1 IGILQN
7 QRRATA
13 RLTGRAPVYKQ
24 FTHGVALVGTPQHPG
39 QSTQERGLAG
49 TGWPE
54 QQHPLTRL
62 EDKVHLRHREPLSAR
77 VPPPPAAGSHPSGAN
92 AIPHKIGAETLR
104 PTANRAS
111 TPVDA
116 RARTRNHPSHPA
128 KTVPDMD
135 RVTRYVMRKSADF
148 GQFGVRNSS
157 PTHADAPAAAPAS
170 KPTIS
175 PHRR

>member
-1 IGILQN
+1 MVILQI

-39 QSTQERGLAG
+39 QGPPAAG
-49 TGWPE
+49 RYRSRRAPT
-54 QQHPLTRL
+54 
-62 EDKVHLRHREPLSAR
+62 AR
-77 VPPPPAAGSHPSGAN
+77 PPPPAARTHRTRAM
-92 AIPHKIGAETLR
+92 AFPHKIGAAPPR
-104 PTANRAS
+104 PTANRAR

>member
-1 IGILQN
+1 MGILQN

-24 FTHGVALVGTPQHPG
+24 FTHGVALVGTPQHPRKTTP
-39 QSTQERGLAG
+39 QRGLVA
-49 TGWPE
+49 TRWPPE
-54 QQHPLTRL
+54 QHT
-62 EDKVHLRHREPLSAR
+62 DT
-77 VPPPPAAGSHPSGAN
+77 PP
-92 AIPHKIGAETLR
+92 